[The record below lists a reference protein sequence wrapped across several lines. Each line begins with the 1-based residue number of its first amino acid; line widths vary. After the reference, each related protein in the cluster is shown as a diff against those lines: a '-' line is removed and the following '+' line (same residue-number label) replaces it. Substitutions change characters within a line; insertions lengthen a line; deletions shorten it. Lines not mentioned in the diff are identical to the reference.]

1 MKRNALLCAML
12 ALILFC
18 STQPAAAL
26 LSNERGT
33 EIKGIARIPVIDV
46 VVPASVNILINPL
59 EMPVSIGDG
68 VYTDQI
74 LCSPAYILSK
84 SDIPLQVD
92 VTLRGQ
98 VYPESNMT
106 LSASPTNG
114 AGDRKR
120 AFVYFE
126 MQRSNWEYHELVQ
139 WDPAYDPMKH
149 IVISEGVL
157 KAKQNVVTLPPYTDG
172 MYGLPPENAYV
183 WFRLTGDTVT
193 DPAIEWNEKDGIS
206 VTVTFTFTP
215 VSYVT
220 G

>member
-33 EIKGIARIPVIDV
+33 EIEGITRIPVIDV
-46 VVPASVNILINPL
+46 LVPANVNVLINPL
-59 EMPVSIGDG
+59 ELPVSIGDG

-84 SDIPLQVD
+84 SDIPLKVD
-92 VTLRGQ
+92 VSLKGQ
-98 VYPESNMT
+98 VYPDSNMT
-106 LSASPTNG
+106 LVSSPTYG
-114 AGDRKR
+114 SGTAKK

-126 MQRSNWEYHELVQ
+126 MQRSDWEYPELVQ
-139 WDPAYDPMKH
+139 WDPAYDSAKH
-149 IVISEGVL
+149 IVIENGVT
-157 KAKQNVVTLPPYTDG
+157 KRKNDFVTLPPYTDG
-172 MYGLPPENAYV
+172 MYGLPPEDAYV
-183 WFRLTGDTVT
+183 WFRLSGDTVT
-193 DPAIEWNEKDGIS
+193 DPTSEWNEKDGLS

-215 VSYVT
+215 ISYVN
-220 G
+220 